1 MVMLCFSLP
10 MPRQVSTIF
19 IAVVMLLWVLEGN
32 FTKRLQMLNN
42 RYFFISISLY
52 VLYGIGLIY
61 TENLK
66 SGWFEMEQKLSML
79 IFPLLFFTTAIDQ
92 ISVKKMLRGFVLGC
106 ALAALICLIKSCY
119 NYYLT
124 GEKEVFLYAKLS
136 LFMHVSYFAMYL
148 CFAVVI
154 LLFNDQIVKGRLT
167 KMLLL
172 LFFGVTIILLSSKSG
187 VISLAL
193 ILVIKIIH
201 DVVVNKQYFKA
212 TIATLLILFTASMSY
227 ILFPKTFDRF
237 KEMKLSISG
246 NSKELDSTTGRVHV
260 WKHAVS
266 LIAKHPI
273 AGVGTGDVKDELKK
287 RYKAQNEQ
295 LLIEKELNAHN
306 QFLQTGIALGIPGA
320 IFLLGLLLIVAIQ
333 TIRNELLVGSF
344 LLLLTVINFLFESML
359 ETQSGVVFIY
369 FFMMLFFS
377 IAVKKPNKNNTFAS
391 T

>member
-1 MVMLCFSLP
+1 MVLLCFSLP
-10 MPRQVSTIF
+10 MPRQVSTIM
-19 IAVVMLLWVLEGN
+19 IALVMLLWVLEGN
-32 FTKRLQMLNN
+32 YTKRLQMLKN
-42 RYFFISISLY
+42 RYFFISIALY

-61 TENLK
+61 TENFK
-66 SGWFEMEQKLSML
+66 AGKFEMEQKLSML
-79 IFPLLFFTTAIDQ
+79 VFPLLFFTTHIDQ

-106 ALAALICLIKSCY
+106 ALAALICLINASY
-119 NYYLT
+119 NFYLT
-124 GEKEVFLYAKLS
+124 GEKEAFLYAKLS

-154 LLFNDQIVKGRLT
+154 LLFNDQIVVGRFMQ
-167 KMLLL
+167 MLLL
-172 LFFGVTIILLSSKSG
+172 LFFGVTTILLSSKSG

-193 ILVIKIIH
+193 IFVIKIIH
-201 DVVVNKQYFKA
+201 DVVVNKQYYKA
-212 TIATLLILFTASMSY
+212 TIATLLVLFTASMSY
-227 ILFPKTFDRF
+227 IFFPKTFDRF
-237 KEMKLSISG
+237 KEMKLSITG

-260 WKHAVS
+260 WKHALS
-266 LIAKHPI
+266 IIAEHPI

-320 IFLLGLLLIVAIQ
+320 IVLLGLLLVVAFQ
-333 TIRNELLVGSF
+333 TIRHELLVGSL
-344 LLLLTVINFLFESML
+344 LLLLTFINFLFESML

-377 IAVKKPNKNNTFAS
+377 IAVRKPNQNTTFIP
-391 T
+391 